1 MAEEKIMEK
10 YRKLDLFT
18 LELGSDLCLEKCLNE
33 ILKTIPLIR
42 EEIFDKY
49 GVVIPNVRV
58 KNNKT
63 LKPLEYVIKVNG
75 YSSGK
80 FEFRKNSFLILDTG
94 FVKTEMS
101 GKPVKEPVFGA
112 PGLWITKGRKAEAE
126 KNGYVVLTAERMIKV
141 HLVEKIKENLSSVI
155 TTQYVGELMDEV
167 LKENEFLCTQ
177 IVKKYE
183 NASLSVVKMVLCSLL
198 DEEVSIRNLIPILE
212 TISNEPKYERA
223 KLQVLVN
230 KVRCAIVPDVIDSL
244 GDCNNYIKAL
254 MLSQKLSEHMFD
266 NLTETGEIVFD
277 PVTRKL
283 FSNELSLKINE
294 MIDQSFSP
302 VVLCVEPLRY
312 SVKILLASLGISNI
326 HVLSDMEL
334 SIAIRKMSTS
344 LKVIATI
351 GEDFELPSGCDSG
364 ASVHAKLSEATQP
377 KKNSND
383 DFVKLQEKLNQI
395 VGSLE
400 PFEQK
405 VISMRF
411 GLGEEHSHTLEEVG
425 LAFDIPLKK
434 IRMIEAKALH
444 LLRNNVA
451 SNDE

>member
-1 MAEEKIMEK
+1 MEK

-18 LELGSDLCLEKCLNE
+18 LELGSDLCLEKYLNE

-42 EEIFDKY
+42 EDVFDKY

-80 FEFRKNSFLILDTG
+80 FEFRKNSFLILNTG

-101 GKPVKEPVFGA
+101 GKPAKEPVFGA
-112 PGLWITKGRKAEAE
+112 PGLWITKGKKGEAE
-126 KNGYVVLTAERMIKV
+126 KNGYVVLSFSRIIRV
-141 HLVEKIKENLSSVI
+141 HLSETVKENLSSVI

-183 NASLSVVKMVLCSLL
+183 NAALTVVKQVLCSLL

-230 KVRCAIVPDVIDSL
+230 KVRCAIIPDVIDSL
-244 GDCNNYIKAL
+244 GDCNNYIKVL
-254 MLSQKLSEHMFD
+254 FFSQKLSEYMFD

-283 FSNELSLKINE
+283 FSHELSLTISE
-294 MIDQSFSP
+294 MIDQGFSP

-312 SVKILLASLGISNI
+312 SVKILLTSLGISNI
-326 HVLSDMEL
+326 HVLSDMEMTA
-334 SIAIRKMSTS
+334 AIRKMNTS
-344 LKVIATI
+344 LKVFATI
-351 GEDFELPSGCDSG
+351 GEDFEPPAGCDSG

-395 VGSLE
+395 ARSLE

-425 LAFDIPLKK
+425 LAFDIPLEK
-434 IRMIEAKALH
+434 IRVIEAKALR
-444 LLRNNVA
+444 LLRKNVA
-451 SNDE
+451 NSDE

>member
-1 MAEEKIMEK
+1 MDK

-18 LELGSDLCLEKCLNE
+18 LELGNDLCLEKCFNE
-33 ILKTIPLIR
+33 ILKTITLIR

-49 GVVIPNVRV
+49 GVVIPNVCV
-58 KNNKT
+58 KDNKT

-75 YSSGK
+75 YSSGR

-112 PGLWITKGRKAEAE
+112 PGLWITKGRKSEAK
-126 KNGYVVLTAERMIKV
+126 KNGYVVLSFSRIIRV
-141 HLVEKIKENLSSVI
+141 HLSETVKENLSSVI
-155 TTQYVGELMDEV
+155 TTQYVGELLDEV

-177 IVKKYE
+177 IVKKYGD
-183 NASLSVVKMVLCSLL
+183 ASLTVVKLVLCSLL

-223 KLQVLVN
+223 KLQALVN
-230 KVRCAIVPDVIDSL
+230 KVRCAIVPDIIGSL
-244 GDCNNYIKAL
+244 GNSNNNIKAL
-254 MLSQKLSEHMFD
+254 ILSQKLSEYMFD
-266 NLTETGEIVFD
+266 NITETGEIAFD
-277 PVTRKL
+277 PAIRRLVIK
-283 FSNELSLKINE
+283 ELSSKISE
-294 MIDQSFSP
+294 ITVQGFSP

-312 SVKILLASLGISNI
+312 SVKLLLVSEGISNI
-326 HVLSDMEL
+326 HVFSDMEL
-334 SIAIRKMSTS
+334 SIAVRNLNIS
-344 LKVIATI
+344 LQVFATI
-351 GEDFELPSGCDSG
+351 GEDFEPPAGCDSG

-383 DFVKLQEKLNQI
+383 DFAKLQEKLIQI
-395 VGSLE
+395 VESLE

-405 VISMRF
+405 LISMRF

-425 LAFDIPLKK
+425 LAFDIPLEK
-434 IRMIEAKALH
+434 IRMIEAKALC
-444 LLRNNVA
+444 LLRKNAN
-451 SNDE
+451 SDE

>member
-1 MAEEKIMEK
+1 MMEEKIMEK
-10 YRKLDLFT
+10 YRRLDLFT
-18 LELGSDLCLEKCLNE
+18 LELGSDLCLEKYLNE
-33 ILKTIPLIR
+33 ILKTISLIR

-75 YSSGK
+75 YSSGR

-126 KNGYVVLTAERMIKV
+126 KNGYVVLSFSRIIRV
-141 HLVEKIKENLSSVI
+141 HLSETVKENLSSVI
-155 TTQYVGELMDEV
+155 TTQYVGELLDEV

-183 NASLSVVKMVLCSLL
+183 NAALTVVKQVLCSLL

-212 TISNEPKYERA
+212 TISNEPNERA

-230 KVRCAIVPDVIDSL
+230 KVRCAIIPDVINSL
-244 GDCNNYIKAL
+244 GDCNNYIKVL
-254 MLSQKLSEHMFD
+254 FFSQKLSGHMFD

-283 FSNELSLKINE
+283 FSNELSLKISE
-294 MIDQSFSP
+294 MIDQGLSP
-302 VVLCVEPLRY
+302 VVLCVESLRY
-312 SVKILLASLGISNI
+312 SVKILLASQGISNI
-326 HVLSDMEL
+326 HVLSDMEMTA
-334 SIAIRKMSTS
+334 AIRKMNTS
-344 LKVIATI
+344 FQEFATI
-351 GEDFELPSGCDSG
+351 GEDFEPTAGCDSG
-364 ASVHAKLSEATQP
+364 ASVHEKPSEATQP
-377 KKNSND
+377 EKNSND

-395 VGSLE
+395 AGSLE

-425 LAFDIPLKK
+425 LAFDIPLEK
-434 IRMIEAKALH
+434 IRVIEAKALR
-444 LLRNNVA
+444 LLRKNVA
-451 SNDE
+451 NSDE

>member
-1 MAEEKIMEK
+1 MEK

-33 ILKTIPLIR
+33 ILKTITLIR

-58 KNNKT
+58 KGNKT

-75 YSSGK
+75 YSSER
-80 FEFRKNSFLILDTG
+80 FEFRKNSFLILDAG
-94 FVKTEMS
+94 FVKTKMT
-101 GKPVKEPVFGA
+101 GKPAKEPVFGI

-126 KNGYVVLTAERMIKV
+126 QNGYAVLTAARIIKV
-141 HLVEKIKENLSSVI
+141 HLIETIKENLSSVI
-155 TTQYVGELMDEV
+155 TTQYVGELLDEV

-183 NASLSVVKMVLCSLL
+183 NASLTVVKLVLCSLL

-223 KLQVLVN
+223 KLQSLVN
-230 KVRCAIVPDVIDSL
+230 KVRCAIVPDIIGSL
-244 GDCNNYIKAL
+244 GNSNNNIKAL
-254 MLSQKLSEHMFD
+254 VLSQKLSEYMFD
-266 NLTETGEIVFD
+266 NMTETGEIAFD

-283 FSNELSLKINE
+283 FFNELSSKISE
-294 MIDQSFSP
+294 ITVQGFSP

-312 SVKILLASLGISNI
+312 SVKLLLVSEGISKT
-326 HVLSDMEL
+326 HVFSDMEL
-334 SIAIRKMSTS
+334 SIAVRNLNIS
-344 LKVIATI
+344 LQVFATI
-351 GEDFELPSGCDSG
+351 GEDFELPAGCDSG

-383 DFVKLQEKLNQI
+383 DFLKLQEKLNQI

-411 GLGEEHSHTLEEVG
+411 GLGKEQSHTLEEVG
-425 LAFDIPLKK
+425 LVLDISLEK
-434 IRMIEAKALH
+434 IRMIESKALR
-444 LLRNNVA
+444 LLRKNVA
-451 SNDE
+451 SDDE

>member
-1 MAEEKIMEK
+1 MEK

-42 EEIFDKY
+42 EDVFDKY

-58 KNNKT
+58 RDNKT

-75 YSSGK
+75 YSSGR

-94 FVKTEMS
+94 SVKTEMN
-101 GKPVKEPVFGA
+101 GKPAKEPVFGA

-126 KNGYVVLTAERMIKV
+126 KNGYVVLPFSRIIRV
-141 HLVEKIKENLSSVI
+141 HLSETIKENLSSVI
-155 TTQYVGELMDEV
+155 TTQYVGELLDEV

-177 IVKKYE
+177 IVKKYG
-183 NASLSVVKMVLCSLL
+183 NASLTVVKLVLCSLL

-223 KLQVLVN
+223 KIQSLVN
-230 KVRCAIVPDVIDSL
+230 KVRCAIIPDVIDSINE
-244 GDCNNYIKAL
+244 NNNDIKVL
-254 MLSQKLSEHMFD
+254 FFSQKLSQYMFD
-266 NLTETGEIVFD
+266 NITETREIAFD
-277 PVTRKL
+277 SVTRKL
-283 FSNELSLKINE
+283 FSNEISLKISE
-294 MIDQSFSP
+294 MINQGFSP

-312 SVKILLASLGISNI
+312 SVKLLLVSEGISKT
-326 HVLSDMEL
+326 HVFSDMEL
-334 SIAIRKMSTS
+334 SIAVRNLNIS
-344 LKVIATI
+344 LQVFATI
-351 GEDFELPSGCDSG
+351 GEDFEPPAGCDSG

-411 GLGEEHSHTLEEVG
+411 GLDEERSHTLEEVG
-425 LAFDIPLKK
+425 LAFDIPLEK
-434 IRMIEAKALH
+434 IRMIEAKALR
-444 LLRNNVA
+444 LLRKNVT
-451 SNDE
+451 SEE

>member
-1 MAEEKIMEK
+1 MEK
-10 YRKLDLFT
+10 YRRLNLFT
-18 LELGSDLCLEKCLNE
+18 LELGSDLCLEKYLNE
-33 ILKTIPLIR
+33 ILKSIPLIC

-49 GVVIPNVRV
+49 GFVIPNVRV

-75 YSSGK
+75 YSSGR

-94 FVKTEMS
+94 FVKAEMS

-183 NASLSVVKMVLCSLL
+183 NAALSVVKLVLCSLL
-198 DEEVSIRNLIPILE
+198 DEEISIRNLIPILE

-230 KVRCAIVPDVIDSL
+230 KVRCAIIPDVIDSL

-266 NLTETGEIVFD
+266 NLTETGEIAFD

-294 MIDQSFSP
+294 MIDQGFSP

-334 SIAIRKMSTS
+334 SIAVRKLNIS
-344 LKVIATI
+344 LYVFATI
-351 GEDFELPSGCDSG
+351 GEDFETPAECDSG
-364 ASVHAKLSEATQP
+364 ALVHAKLSEATQP

-395 VGSLE
+395 AGSLE

-425 LAFDIPLKK
+425 LAFDIPLEN
-434 IRMIEAKALH
+434 IRMIEAKALR
-444 LLRNNVA
+444 LLRKNVA

>member
-1 MAEEKIMEK
+1 MAEEKIMDK
-10 YRKLDLFT
+10 YRKLDLFI
-18 LELGSDLCLEKCLNE
+18 LELGSDLCLEKCLKE

-49 GVVIPNVRV
+49 GVVIPNVCV

-75 YSSGK
+75 YSSGR

-94 FVKTEMS
+94 FVKKEMS
-101 GKPVKEPVFGA
+101 GKSVKEPVFGA

-126 KNGYVVLTAERMIKV
+126 KNGYVVLPFSRIIRV
-141 HLVEKIKENLSSVI
+141 HLSETIKENLSSVI
-155 TTQYVGELMDEV
+155 TTQYVGELLDEV

-177 IVKKYE
+177 IVKKYG
-183 NASLSVVKMVLCSLL
+183 NAALTVVKMVLCSLL

-223 KLQVLVN
+223 KLQSLVN
-230 KVRCAIVPDVIDSL
+230 KVRCAIAPDIIDSI
-244 GDCNNYIKAL
+244 GDCNNDIMAL
-254 MLSQKLSEHMFD
+254 LLSQKLSEHMFD
-266 NLTETGEIVFD
+266 NLTETGEIAFD

-283 FSNELSLKINE
+283 FSNELSLKISE
-294 MIDQSFSP
+294 MINQGFSP
-302 VVLCVEPLRY
+302 VVLCVGPLRY

-326 HVLSDMEL
+326 HVLSDME
-334 SIAIRKMSTS
+334 ITAAIRKMNTS
-344 LKVIATI
+344 LHVFATI
-351 GEDFELPSGCDSG
+351 GEDFEPPAGCDSG
-364 ASVHAKLSEATQP
+364 ASVQAKTSEATKP
-377 KKNSND
+377 KKKSND

-425 LAFDIPLKK
+425 LAFDIPLEK
-434 IRMIEAKALH
+434 IRMVEAKALR
-444 LLRNNVA
+444 LLRKNAN
-451 SNDE
+451 SDE

>member
-1 MAEEKIMEK
+1 MDK

-33 ILKTIPLIR
+33 ILKSIPLIR
-42 EEIFDKY
+42 EDVFDKY

-75 YSSGK
+75 YSAGR
-80 FEFRKNSFLILDTG
+80 FEFKKNLFLILDTG
-94 FVKTEMS
+94 FVKTKMS

-112 PGLWITKGRKAEAE
+112 LGLWITKGRKAEAE
-126 KNGYVVLTAERMIKV
+126 KNGYVVLPFSKIIRV
-141 HLVEKIKENLSSVI
+141 HLSETIKENLSSVI
-155 TTQYVGELMDEV
+155 TTQYVGELLDEV

-177 IVKKYE
+177 IVKKYG
-183 NASLSVVKMVLCSLL
+183 NASLTVVKLVLCSLL

-212 TISNEPKYERA
+212 TISNEPKYDRA
-223 KLQVLVN
+223 KFQVLVN
-230 KVRCAIVPDVIDSL
+230 KVRCAIIPDVIDSINE
-244 GDCNNYIKAL
+244 NNNDIKVL
-254 MLSQKLSEHMFD
+254 FFSQKLSDHMFD
-266 NLTETGEIVFD
+266 NLTETGKIAFD
-277 PVTRKL
+277 SVTRKL
-283 FSNELSLKINE
+283 FSNELSLKISE
-294 MIDQSFSP
+294 MIDQGFSP

-312 SVKILLASLGISNI
+312 SVKILLDSQGISNI
-326 HVLSDMEL
+326 HVLSDMET
-334 SIAIRKMSTS
+334 IAAIRKMNTS
-344 LKVIATI
+344 LQVFATI
-351 GEDFELPSGCDSG
+351 GEDFEPPAGCDSG

-425 LAFDIPLKK
+425 LAFDIPLEK
-434 IRMIEAKALH
+434 IRMIEAKALR
-444 LLRNNVA
+444 LLRKNVA

>member
-1 MAEEKIMEK
+1 MEK
-10 YRKLDLFT
+10 YKKLDLFT

-49 GVVIPNVRV
+49 GVVIPNVCV

-63 LKPLEYVIKVNG
+63 LKSLEYVIKVNG
-75 YSSGK
+75 YSSGR
-80 FEFRKNSFLILDTG
+80 FEFRKKSFLILDTG
-94 FVKTEMS
+94 FVKKEMS
-101 GKPVKEPVFGA
+101 GKSVKEPVFGA
-112 PGLWITKGRKAEAE
+112 PGLWITKGRKVEAE
-126 KNGYVVLTAERMIKV
+126 KNGYVVLPFSRIIRV
-141 HLVEKIKENLSSVI
+141 HLAETIKENLSSVI
-155 TTQYVGELMDEV
+155 TTQYVGELLDEV

-177 IVKKYE
+177 IVEKYG
-183 NASLSVVKMVLCSLL
+183 NASLSVVKIVLCSLL

-223 KLQVLVN
+223 KLQSLVN
-230 KVRCAIVPDVIDSL
+230 KVRCAIIPDVIDSL
-244 GDCNNYIKAL
+244 GDCNNDIMTL
-254 MLSQKLSEHMFD
+254 LLSQKFSNHMFD
-266 NLTETGEIVFD
+266 NLTETGEIAFD

-283 FSNELSLKINE
+283 FSNELSLKIRE
-294 MIDQSFSP
+294 MINQGFSP

-312 SVKILLASLGISNI
+312 SVRILLVSEGISNI
-326 HVLSDMEL
+326 HVFSDMEL
-334 SIAIRKMSTS
+334 SIAVRNLNIS
-344 LKVIATI
+344 LQVFATI
-351 GEDFELPSGCDSG
+351 GEDFEPPAGCDSG

-383 DFVKLQEKLNQI
+383 DFAKLQEKLIQI
-395 VGSLE
+395 VESLE

-425 LAFDIPLKK
+425 LVFDISLEK
-434 IRMIEAKALH
+434 IRMIEAKALR
-444 LLRNNVA
+444 LLRKNAN
-451 SNDE
+451 SDE

>member
-1 MAEEKIMEK
+1 MTEEKIMEK
-10 YRKLDLFT
+10 YKKLDLFT

-49 GVVIPNVRV
+49 GVVIPNVCV

-63 LKPLEYVIKVNG
+63 LKSLEYVIKVNG
-75 YSSGK
+75 YSSGR
-80 FEFRKNSFLILDTG
+80 FEFRKKSFLILDTG
-94 FVKTEMS
+94 FVKKEMS
-101 GKPVKEPVFGA
+101 GKSVKEPVFGA
-112 PGLWITKGRKAEAE
+112 PGLWITKGRKVEAE
-126 KNGYVVLTAERMIKV
+126 KNGYVVLPFSRIIRV
-141 HLVEKIKENLSSVI
+141 HLAETIKENLSSVI
-155 TTQYVGELMDEV
+155 TTQYVGELLDEV

-177 IVKKYE
+177 IVEKYG
-183 NASLSVVKMVLCSLL
+183 NASLSVVKIVLCSLL

-223 KLQVLVN
+223 KLQSLVN
-230 KVRCAIVPDVIDSL
+230 KVRCAIIPDVIDSL
-244 GDCNNYIKAL
+244 GDCNNDIMTL
-254 MLSQKLSEHMFD
+254 LLSQKFSNHMFD
-266 NLTETGEIVFD
+266 NLTETGEIAFD

-283 FSNELSLKINE
+283 FSNELSLKIRE
-294 MIDQSFSP
+294 MINQGFSP

-312 SVKILLASLGISNI
+312 SVRILLVSEGISNI
-326 HVLSDMEL
+326 HVFSDMEL
-334 SIAIRKMSTS
+334 SIAVRNLNIS
-344 LKVIATI
+344 LQVFATI
-351 GEDFELPSGCDSG
+351 GEDFEPPAGCDSG

-383 DFVKLQEKLNQI
+383 DFAKLQEKLIQI
-395 VGSLE
+395 VESLE

-425 LAFDIPLKK
+425 LVFDISLEK
-434 IRMIEAKALH
+434 IRMIEAKALR
-444 LLRNNVA
+444 LLRKNAN
-451 SNDE
+451 SDE

>member
-1 MAEEKIMEK
+1 MEK

-58 KNNKT
+58 RDNKT

-75 YSSGK
+75 YSSGR

-101 GKPVKEPVFGA
+101 GKPAKEPVFGA

-126 KNGYVVLTAERMIKV
+126 QNGYVVLTAARIIKV

-155 TTQYVGELMDEV
+155 TTQYVGELLDEV

-177 IVKKYE
+177 IVKKYG
-183 NASLSVVKMVLCSLL
+183 NASLTIVKIVLCSLL

-223 KLQVLVN
+223 KLQALVN
-230 KVRCAIVPDVIDSL
+230 KVRCAIIPDVIDSINE
-244 GDCNNYIKAL
+244 NNNDIKVL
-254 MLSQKLSEHMFD
+254 FFSQKLSNHMFD
-266 NLTETGEIVFD
+266 NMTETGEIAFD
-277 PVTRKL
+277 LVTRKL
-283 FSNELSLKINE
+283 FFNELSLKIRE
-294 MIDQSFSP
+294 MINQGFSP

-312 SVKILLASLGISNI
+312 SVKLLLVSEGISKT
-326 HVLSDMEL
+326 HVFSDMEL
-334 SIAIRKMSTS
+334 SIAVRNLNISLQVFRKNR
-344 LKVIATI
+344 V
-351 GEDFELPSGCDSG
+351 
-364 ASVHAKLSEATQP
+364 
-377 KKNSND
+377 
-383 DFVKLQEKLNQI
+383 
-395 VGSLE
+395 
-400 PFEQK
+400 
-405 VISMRF
+405 
-411 GLGEEHSHTLEEVG
+411 
-425 LAFDIPLKK
+425 
-434 IRMIEAKALH
+434 
-444 LLRNNVA
+444 
-451 SNDE
+451 

>member
-1 MAEEKIMEK
+1 MEK

-33 ILKTIPLIR
+33 ILKTISLIR

-58 KNNKT
+58 KNNNT

-75 YSSGK
+75 YSSGR
-80 FEFRKNSFLILDTG
+80 FEFRKSSFLILDTG

-112 PGLWITKGRKAEAE
+112 PGLWITKGKKAEAE
-126 KNGYVVLTAERMIKV
+126 KNGYVVLPFSRIIRV
-141 HLVEKIKENLSSVI
+141 HLSETIKENLSSVI
-155 TTQYVGELMDEV
+155 TTQYVGELLDEV

-177 IVKKYE
+177 IVKKYG
-183 NASLSVVKMVLCSLL
+183 NASLSVVKLVLCSLL

-212 TISNEPKYERA
+212 TISNEQKYERA

-230 KVRCAIVPDVIDSL
+230 KVRCAIIPDVIDSL
-244 GDCNNYIKAL
+244 GDCNNDIKAL
-254 MLSQKLSEHMFD
+254 LFSQKLSEYMFD
-266 NLTETGEIVFD
+266 NLTETGKIAFD

-283 FSNELSLKINE
+283 FSNEISLKISEIIN
-294 MIDQSFSP
+294 QGFSP

-312 SVKILLASLGISNI
+312 SVKILLDSQGISNI
-326 HVLSDMEL
+326 HVLSDMEMTA
-334 SIAIRKMSTS
+334 AIKKMNIS
-344 LKVIATI
+344 LQVFATI
-351 GEDFELPSGCDSG
+351 GEDFEPPAGCDSG

-400 PFEQK
+400 QFEQK

-411 GLGEEHSHTLEEVG
+411 GLGEEQSHTLEEVG
-425 LAFDIPLKK
+425 LVFDISLEK

-444 LLRNNVA
+444 LLRKNVA

>member
-1 MAEEKIMEK
+1 MDK

-58 KNNKT
+58 KGNKT

-75 YSSGK
+75 YSSGR
-80 FEFRKNSFLILDTG
+80 FEFRRNSFLILDTG
-94 FVKTEMS
+94 LVKTEMS
-101 GKPVKEPVFGA
+101 GKPAKEPVFGV

-126 KNGYVVLTAERMIKV
+126 KNGYVVLSFSRIIRV
-141 HLVEKIKENLSSVI
+141 HLSETVKENLSSVI
-155 TTQYVGELMDEV
+155 TTQYVGELLDEV

-177 IVKKYE
+177 IIKKYG
-183 NASLSVVKMVLCSLL
+183 NASLTIVKMVLCSLL

-223 KLQVLVN
+223 KLQALVN
-230 KVRCAIVPDVIDSL
+230 KVRCAIIPDIIGSL
-244 GDCNNYIKAL
+244 GNINNNIKAL
-254 MLSQKLSEHMFD
+254 ILSQKLSDHMFD
-266 NLTETGEIVFD
+266 NMTETGEIAFD

-283 FSNELSLKINE
+283 FSNELSLKICE
-294 MIDQSFSP
+294 MINQGFSP

-312 SVKILLASLGISNI
+312 SVEILLDSQGISNI
-326 HVLSDMEL
+326 HVLSDMEMTA
-334 SIAIRKMSTS
+334 AIRKMNTS
-344 LKVIATI
+344 LQVFATI
-351 GEDFELPSGCDSG
+351 GEDFELPAGCDSG
-364 ASVHAKLSEATQP
+364 ASVHEKLSEATQP
-377 KKNSND
+377 KKKLND

-425 LAFDIPLKK
+425 LAFDIPLEK
-434 IRMIEAKALH
+434 IRIIEAKALR
-444 LLRNNVA
+444 LLRKNAN
-451 SNDE
+451 SDE